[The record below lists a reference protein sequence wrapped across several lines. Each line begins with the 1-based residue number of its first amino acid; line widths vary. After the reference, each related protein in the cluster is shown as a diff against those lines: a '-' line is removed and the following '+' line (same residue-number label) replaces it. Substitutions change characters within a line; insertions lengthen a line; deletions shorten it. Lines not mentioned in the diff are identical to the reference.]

1 MVVRGFF
8 PGGVFEVPGAKETT
22 HTHHHKQHPTAQ
34 HTHSPESTPK
44 LSKGSNSPGPFHSP
58 SYSLFPP
65 PAFPHSPSSPALP
78 LAQAFAELREEVKR
92 SWVDHG
98 STERAHLAQW
108 PSQFREDLAI
118 VYPTAYGGAR
128 SKFPCGMQ
136 FCCIPKLS
144 SHPLWPAWGPGGR
157 GRPQIY
163 PSWESFQIIPLRRLC
178 CDQPIKGASVV
189 TQASHVRSVFERRPV
204 SACAPLD

>member
-1 MVVRGFF
+1 MDWRL
-8 PGGVFEVPGAKETT
+8 GGVVTCVW
-22 HTHHHKQHPTAQ
+22 
-34 HTHSPESTPK
+34 
-44 LSKGSNSPGPFHSP
+44 GPD
-58 SYSLFPP
+58 
-65 PAFPHSPSSPALP
+65 
-78 LAQAFAELREEVKR
+78 AQAFATLSDEEKC
-92 SWVDHG
+92 SWILKPKPW
-98 STERAHLAQW
+98 EEHLTWW
-108 PSQFREDLAI
+108 PHQFREDLAI

-178 CDQPIKGASVV
+178 CDQPIKGGYVV